1 MINPI
6 RINIKGFP
14 RNSQIE
20 QEQFYNEND
29 LMSPIKITIGDF
41 PIFLSENFE
50 MILTKFKCYSK
61 AKLKI
66 NVKPSSCIKFKM
78 PRFNAVCSAI
88 IKVKIKPN
96 IKIGFKQYLNTRI
109 RMFGFT
115 NFKLK
120 HNSFV
125 KSKIIQKGIVTS
137 KNKVNIFRII
147 PEKCY
152 SVITDKTLGFWDDYL
167 LTEIDDL
174 DNFSLG
180 GTILD

>member
-6 RINIKGFP
+6 KINIKGFP
-14 RNSQIE
+14 RNFQIDK
-20 QEQFYNEND
+20 EQFYNEDD
-29 LMSPIKITIGDF
+29 LMSSIKITIGDF

-66 NVKPSSCIKFKM
+66 NIKPSNCIEFKM

-88 IKVKIKPN
+88 IKIKVKPSLKV
-96 IKIGFKQYLNTRI
+96 GFKQYLNTSM

-115 NFKLK
+115 SFKLK
-120 HNSFV
+120 HSSFV
-125 KSKIIQKGIVTS
+125 RSKILQKVNVLS
-137 KNKVNIFRII
+137 ENKVELFRII

-152 SVITDKTLGFWDDYL
+152 CVITDKTLGFWDDYL

-180 GTILD
+180 GTILE

>member
-14 RNSQIE
+14 RNSQID

-29 LMSPIKITIGDF
+29 LMPSIKITIGDF

-66 NVKPSSCIKFKM
+66 NIKPSSCIEFKM
-78 PRFNAVCSAI
+78 PRFNATCSAI
-88 IKVKIKPN
+88 IKIKIKPN
-96 IKIGFKQYLNTRI
+96 VKIGFKQYLNTSV

-115 NFKLK
+115 SFKLK
-120 HNSFV
+120 HNSFIKGKILQKGSV
-125 KSKIIQKGIVTS
+125 LSKSKVGF
-137 KNKVNIFRII
+137 FRII

-152 SVITDKTLGFWDDYL
+152 SVIADKRLGFWDEYL
-167 LTEIDDL
+167 LLDMDDL